1 MCDTPV
7 NVWGRHAGCGGGVV
21 VVAFKSKQESSLKI
35 QKSQNSIK
43 QARTSSQSYSF
54 IFIRSFYKEST

>member
-21 VVAFKSKQESSLKI
+21 VAFKSKQESSLKI
-35 QKSQNSIK
+35 QKNQNSIK